1 MPEVGNLSNNQGE
14 SDGSPHNKY
23 QLAKL
28 VAQHL
33 LSLQAAGL
41 THLPKSS
48 GGSTLNLRQ
57 LQSETQPEPTQ
68 SNINSATNSIATD
81 SVNKNYLPTTPVQTE
96 SQIHEPPRPDY
107 NTNTTSNKPSPT
119 SIQPPIQPSTNFSES
134 NRVPPNQRQAALDVL
149 QNEISQCTKCDDLS
163 KLRTQTVFGVGSPN
177 ARLVFVGEAPGADED
192 RIGEPFVGEA
202 GKLLDKI
209 LTACKLQRENIFILN
224 TIKCRP
230 PGNRNPS
237 PTELSNCW
245 GYAERQL
252 EIIQPEFIC
261 CLGSV
266 AARTLLK
273 TTQSLGKLRKQLHS
287 YRGSR
292 VLVTYHPAYLLRTPS
307 AKRHVWEDMKM
318 LMKEM
323 GVELSN

>member
-1 MPEVGNLSNNQGE
+1 MPEVGNLPNNQGE
-14 SDGSPHNKY
+14 SNGSPQNEN

-48 GGSTLNLRQ
+48 GDPTLNLQQ
-57 LQSETQPEPTQ
+57 LQSETQTETPQ
-68 SNINSATNSIATD
+68 SNINSASNSSSAD
-81 SVNKNYLPTTPVQTE
+81 SSGKNYSPITPGQTAN
-96 SQIHEPPRPDY
+96 QIHEPRRPDY
-107 NTNTTSNKPSPT
+107 LKTPSPDKPSAP
-119 SIQPPIQPSTNFSES
+119 SIHASTNFSES
-134 NRVPPNQRQAALDVL
+134 NRLPPNQRQATLDVL
-149 QNEISQCTKCDDLS
+149 QNEISQCTKCDDLAR
-163 KLRTQTVFGVGSPN
+163 LRTQTVFGVGSPN

-224 TIKCRP
+224 TIKCHP

-273 TTQSLGKLRKQLHS
+273 TTQSLGKLRKQFHS

>member
-1 MPEVGNLSNNQGE
+1 MAVCQLLKQIQTVNQCQKLEIFLIIRVNLTVHHTIRTNWQ
-14 SDGSPHNKY
+14 
-23 QLAKL
+23 KL

-81 SVNKNYLPTTPVQTE
+81 SVNKNYLPTTPAQTE

-107 NTNTTSNKPSPT
+107 NTTTTPNKPSPP
-119 SIQPPIQPSTNFSES
+119 SIQPSIQPSTNFSES

-177 ARLVFVGEAPGADED
+177 ARLVFVGEAPGGRRRPNWRAL
-192 RIGEPFVGEA
+192 RRRS
-202 GKLLDKI
+202 
-209 LTACKLQRENIFILN
+209 RE
-224 TIKCRP
+224 
-230 PGNRNPS
+230 
-237 PTELSNCW
+237 
-245 GYAERQL
+245 
-252 EIIQPEFIC
+252 
-261 CLGSV
+261 
-266 AARTLLK
+266 AAR
-273 TTQSLGKLRKQLHS
+273 
-287 YRGSR
+287 
-292 VLVTYHPAYLLRTPS
+292 
-307 AKRHVWEDMKM
+307 
-318 LMKEM
+318 
-323 GVELSN
+323 